1 MQQTRQTGDFVKL
14 AQILMLKDQGFASP
28 TADKEGSTLS
38 FHPANFLQGHP
49 YLIIVISVASVTTF
63 CFCSQVLLRYSKI
76 SNLQLNRYYSR
87 KRFDKQKMLTNTI
100 IQSKQMRQNANK
112 FERQD
117 SELYGSQRHEEE
129 FDADDEEQEEE
140 QRQHRL
146 TVEQQDVHFR
156 SQGSFQSGDL

>member
-1 MQQTRQTGDFVKL
+1 MQQTLQTGDFVKL
-14 AQILMLKDQGFASP
+14 AQILMLKEEGGFASP
-28 TADKEGSTLS
+28 AEDKEGSTTLS
-38 FHPANFLQGHP
+38 FHPENFLQGRP

-100 IQSKQMRQNANK
+100 LQSKQMRQKANK

-117 SELYGSQRHEEE
+117 SEFYGS
-129 FDADDEEQEEE
+129 
-140 QRQHRL
+140 
-146 TVEQQDVHFR
+146 
-156 SQGSFQSGDL
+156 